1 MIETLVLLVG
11 RNKLFREGL
20 KSLLNGSQF
29 SVIGEGDDVAHIA
42 NLTNGDRP
50 DVVIVDMSDKPEH
63 ATDDIGLLRERMPE
77 ARIVVLAESLEPQIL
92 SSCLGAGANG
102 FLIKDISVEAL
113 LQSLRLV
120 MLGETVF
127 PTNLADLLVNGISR
141 VEPLRKMPVDSYGL
155 SQREGQIIRCLAE
168 GDSNKQIAN
177 RLQITEATVK
187 VHMKSLMRKIR
198 AANRTQAAIWALH
211 NGLGPGVPQTS
222 PAE

>member
-1 MIETLVLLVG
+1 MGVTSYSG
-11 RNKLFREGL
+11 RAF

-50 DVVIVDMSDKPEH
+50 DIVIVDMSDKPEH
-63 ATDDIGLLRERMPE
+63 ANDDIGLLRERLPE
-77 ARIVVLAESLEPQIL
+77 SRIVVLAESLEPQIL

-198 AANRTQAAIWALH
+198 ATNRTQAAIWALH
-211 NGLGPGVPQTS
+211 NGLGPGVPQTT